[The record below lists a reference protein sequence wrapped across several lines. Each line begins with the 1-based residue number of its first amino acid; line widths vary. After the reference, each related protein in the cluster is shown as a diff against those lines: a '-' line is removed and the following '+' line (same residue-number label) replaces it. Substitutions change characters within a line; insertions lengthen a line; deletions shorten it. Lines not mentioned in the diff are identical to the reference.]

1 MSSRRLFLA
10 AASKALSSVEIDPGR
25 SNQHELAAGRLRP
38 MLLQHG
44 LVRAE
49 DELRK
54 LDVMLHRLE
63 DDAEP
68 LSVADVLTVYDSRRH
83 RPDRHPEW
91 RLYYGSTTPGEEVL
105 QGMEEGDLLAF
116 LIDRDHDLHI
126 VLASK
131 GSQWARVIR
140 RAFAL
145 DTTLQMELASDAELE
160 ASQDRS
166 PMTLIADQ
174 LGIRPDTETDREW
187 LLAQF
192 EGEWP
197 EELPST
203 LDMARLAHLRS
214 PVEPEAADADEL
226 LTDWLETETRLFYV
240 IEEIVGTERLDRCET
255 FDERVTVV
263 MSVLQSRRARRG
275 YSFEHHL
282 EGVFQMRGVPFEK
295 QVETEPGSVSDFII
309 PDLAGYRLEHDPL
322 PRAVH
327 LGAKSTAR
335 ERWKQVL
342 SEAQRLD
349 EKHLATLDAQL
360 SGASLDAMSA
370 AGVRVVMPET
380 VGDLYGR
387 DEILTVEDFIDKA
400 RTVSNRPS

>member
-10 AASKALSSVEIDPGR
+10 AASKALSAVEIDPGR

-44 LVRAE
+44 LVQGE
-49 DELRK
+49 EELRR
-54 LDVMLHRLE
+54 LDVTLHRLV

-68 LSVADVLTVYDSRRH
+68 LSAADVLTVYDARRH
-83 RPDRHPEW
+83 NPDRSPEW
-91 RLYYGSTTPGEEVL
+91 RLYYGSTTPGEEL
-105 QGMEEGDLLAF
+105 LHGMEEGDLLAF

-126 VLASK
+126 VLAAR
-131 GSQWARVIR
+131 GSQWARVMR
-140 RAFAL
+140 QAFAL
-145 DTTLQMELASDAELE
+145 DTTRQLELAPDAELE

-166 PMTLIADQ
+166 PVTLIADQ

-197 EELPST
+197 EELPNT
-203 LDMARLAHLRS
+203 IAMARLAHLRS
-214 PVEPEAADADEL
+214 SLEPEAATADVV

-240 IEEIVGTERLDRCET
+240 IEEVVGTRRLGRCET
-255 FDERVTVV
+255 FDERVKVV

-282 EGVFQMRGVPFEK
+282 EGVFNLRGVSFEK
-295 QVETEPGSVSDFII
+295 QVETEPGRVSDFIL
-309 PDLAGYRLEHDPL
+309 PDLAAYLLDHQPL

-360 SGASLDAMSA
+360 STASLDAMAA

-380 VGDLYGR
+380 VGELYGR
-387 DEILTVEDFIDKA
+387 EEILTVEDFIDKA
-400 RTVSNRPS
+400 RTVSSRRS